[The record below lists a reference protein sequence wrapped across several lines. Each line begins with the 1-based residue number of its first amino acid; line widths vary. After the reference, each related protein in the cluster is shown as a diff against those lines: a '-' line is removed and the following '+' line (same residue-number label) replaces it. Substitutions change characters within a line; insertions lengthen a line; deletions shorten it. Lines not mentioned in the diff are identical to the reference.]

1 MLPQRYEE
9 KQERSDAG
17 IRFPTF
23 SLVMEVEAETPTVA
37 RGSGSEAVAES
48 CGGTV
53 LLTDNGTRERHLR
66 EKHKANS
73 RWGSF
78 VTSDKS
84 APP

>member
-1 MLPQRYEE
+1 MR
-9 KQERSDAG
+9 KSRSASDAG

-37 RGSGSEAVAES
+37 RGSGSEAVAEN
-48 CGGTV
+48 CGDTV
-53 LLTDNGTRERHLR
+53 LLTDNGTRERRLR

-73 RWGSF
+73 RRGSF

>member
-1 MLPQRYEE
+1 M
-9 KQERSDAG
+9 G
-17 IRFPTF
+17 IRFSTF

-37 RGSGSEAVAES
+37 RGSGSEAVAEN

-53 LLTDNGTRERHLR
+53 LLTDNGTWERHLR

-73 RWGSF
+73 RRGTF

-84 APP
+84 TPP